1 MCFYHWIVV
10 LSFYHFKT
18 NSLWFK
24 VKIFFLNNYQFGF
37 KLSLWTLVKK
47 RVLCLSVLLVQNIVF
62 LYVFLLNF
70 FNRILWLLN
79 VQKTS

>member
-1 MCFYHWIVV
+1 MILFNIQKTICFVT
-10 LSFYHFKT
+10 FY
-18 NSLWFK
+18 SA
-24 VKIFFLNNYQFGF
+24 
-37 KLSLWTLVKK
+37 LVKK